1 MTTPEQPDPDFSDP
15 EPPGSLAPPPPVPHA
30 ATRHMC
36 VGCYV
41 DHEFRERAMTE
52 VYLDRSRQIAPA
64 YGYDLVPV
72 LVHARR
78 AGWIDHA
85 QHVLVILVALFWI
98 RHDLFAAAIT
108 VSTVITWYVLKRFW
122 RLFKDYAGYIRHRGS
137 LAERSHLRRRFRWL
151 TAGLIAPWI
160 AVIGVA
166 FYTARSILDSHAAHP
181 EHVAI
186 EVARTI
192 LSLMGIV
199 VAAAVVRQICIDS
212 LANDPTRPRT
222 YSHRIEQLRTEQYRP
237 ITIFSGYRP
246 YVGSGFEVRTWSFAQ
261 RLRRIGEGSEVPFAQ
276 EPDDN
281 RRPSPIPA
289 PPGEPPFRTLDLI
302 EHIKQSVSS
311 LANDV
316 NLELRLPGLRIYDK
330 AFVGGFR
337 AAKLVGVSDDASIY
351 ALLANPSDPDRHYIT
366 CEIVAL
372 NGEVVATV
380 FVHAGI
386 QAHALYLEFTSWA
399 MPPTRLGFQIVDL
412 RRGRGLPAYLGAIG
426 RAIARM
432 PRRIRTGSGRDRRP
446 SRRGRST
453 RCDPASTGRATS
465 CATSGLGSACANSRP
480 TCVPTTRD
488 RSTRYPRSA
497 TSRAATS

>member
-1 MTTPEQPDPDFSDP
+1 M
-15 EPPGSLAPPPPVPHA
+15 
-30 ATRHMC
+30 
-36 VGCYV
+36 
-41 DHEFRERAMTE
+41 
-52 VYLDRSRQIAPA
+52 
-64 YGYDLVPV
+64 
-72 LVHARR
+72 
-78 AGWIDHA
+78 
-85 QHVLVILVALFWI
+85 
-98 RHDLFAAAIT
+98 
-108 VSTVITWYVLKRFW
+108 
-122 RLFKDYAGYIRHRGS
+122 
-137 LAERSHLRRRFRWL
+137 
-151 TAGLIAPWI
+151 
-160 AVIGVA
+160 IGVA

-222 YSHRIEQLRTEQYRP
+222 YSHRIERLRTEQYRP
-237 ITIFSGYRP
+237 ITTIFSGYRP

-281 RRPSPIPA
+281 RRPSPIPT

-316 NLELRLPGLRIYDK
+316 NPELRLPGLRIYDK

-412 RRGRGLPAYLGAIG
+412 RRGRGLPAYLSAIG

-432 PRRIRTGSGRDRRP
+432 PSEFGRAPAGIGVLLARPFYALRPSFDPARDQLRDVGARLSLRELAGQRAHQRQGTGRRSTGGQLFPGRDIVKYLQIIERRLLSTVMEYIEDLD
-446 SRRGRST
+446 SRHHRIPAAGEG
-453 RCDPASTGRATS
+453 DPQRRRTEPRLRRHPRRRA
-465 CATSGLGSACANSRP
+465 RQYQHP
-480 TCVPTTRD
+480 QQW
-488 RSTRYPRSA
+488 
-497 TSRAATS
+497 